1 MKCKTKVEPST
12 NKTRDLN
19 KGESSLIRVQANTDE
34 RECSSDEPLLRFAEL
49 IKLTKVGRSK
59 AYELMNPKSSAF
71 DPEYPA
77 GFPLFDSP
85 RSPKAY
91 WRHEALAWIEGR
103 SNKFRN
109 QQQRNQQQGYKK

>member
-1 MKCKTKVEPST
+1 MQCQKNAEPDSLKNRT
-12 NKTRDLN
+12 LN
-19 KGESSLIRVQANTDE
+19 KGEQTSIRVQANTDE
-34 RECSSDEPLLRFAEL
+34 REASSNEPILRFPEL
-49 IKLTKVGRSK
+49 LKVTKVGRSK
-59 AYELMNPKSSAF
+59 AYDLMNPKSPAF
-71 DPEYPA
+71 DPDYPA

-109 QQQRNQQQGYKK
+109 QQQGYTK

>member
-1 MKCKTKVEPST
+1 MKCNTK
-12 NKTRDLN
+12 NKQNSAKKRDMN
-19 KGESSLIRVQANTDE
+19 KGESILIRVQTNTDE
-34 RECSSDEPLLRFAEL
+34 REASSDEPILRFPEL
-49 IKLTKVGRSK
+49 LKVTKVGRSK
-59 AYELMNPKSSAF
+59 AYDLMNPKSPAF
-71 DPEYPA
+71 DPDYPA

-109 QQQRNQQQGYKK
+109 QQQGYTK